1 MAYILAVDDEPGILD
16 MIQSI
21 LMKDGHH
28 VTCIADP
35 KKVAHTKINSYDLI

>member
-35 KKVAHTKINSYDLI
+35 KRLTTRKSILLI